1 MDKAEIKTE
10 MERLYKARNLLVE
23 DGIYQKADEVAKSLF
38 ADRNQLDVV
47 GFERILKTLA
57 NDILFATKEL
67 R

>member
-10 MERLYKARNLLVE
+10 MERLYKARNNLIE
-23 DGIYQKADEVAKSLF
+23 EGIYKKAEEIAKALF
-38 ADRNQLDVV
+38 MERNQLEPS
-47 GFERILKTLA
+47 GFEQMLRTLA